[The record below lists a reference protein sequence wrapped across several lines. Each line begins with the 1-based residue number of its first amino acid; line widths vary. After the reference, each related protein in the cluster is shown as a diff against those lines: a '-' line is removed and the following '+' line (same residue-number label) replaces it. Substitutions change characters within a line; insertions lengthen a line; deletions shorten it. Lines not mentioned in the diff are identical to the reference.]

1 MNNLDILLNLLLSL
15 LIMLCVYKVLMA
27 IGFIRSLVI
36 YALVMIFKNIKSN
49 CLKAYVGKYFLSSVK
64 NSFVFYP
71 QKFNNFIEM
80 MSNED
85 RDKLR
90 AKEEAF
96 LALTNKNI
104 VKLMGNLTLA
114 QYFMGLVIETRERL
128 DLLAETR
135 KKVAKLVNDL

>member
-15 LIMLCVYKVLMA
+15 LVMLCVYKVLMA
-27 IGFIRSLVI
+27 IGFIRSFVI

-85 RDKLR
+85 KDKLR

>member
-1 MNNLDILLNLLLSL
+1 MNNLDILLTLLLSL
-15 LIMLCVYKVLMA
+15 LVLLCVYKVLMA
-27 IGFIRSLVI
+27 ICFIRAFVI
-36 YALVMIFKNIKSN
+36 YALVMIFKNVKSN

-64 NSFVFYP
+64 NTFVFYP
-71 QKFNNFIEM
+71 KKFNNFIEM

-85 RDKLR
+85 KDKLR

-104 VKLMGNLTLA
+104 VKLMGGLTLA

-135 KKVAKLVNDL
+135 KRWLS

>member
-135 KKVAKLVNDL
+135 KKVAKLANDL

>member
-1 MNNLDILLNLLLSL
+1 MNNLDILLTLLLSL
-15 LIMLCVYKVLMA
+15 LVMLCVYKVLMA
-27 IGFIRSLVI
+27 IGFFRIFVI

-85 RDKLR
+85 KDKLR

-128 DLLAETR
+128 NLLAEIR

>member
-27 IGFIRSLVI
+27 IGFIRSFVI

-71 QKFNNFIEM
+71 QKFNNFIEI

>member
-27 IGFIRSLVI
+27 IGFIRSIVI

>member
-27 IGFIRSLVI
+27 IGFIRSFVI

-135 KKVAKLVNDL
+135 KKVAKLINDL

>member
-1 MNNLDILLNLLLSL
+1 MNNLDILLTLLLSL

-85 RDKLR
+85 KDKLR

>member
-1 MNNLDILLNLLLSL
+1 MNNLDILLTLLLSL
-15 LIMLCVYKVLMA
+15 LVMLCVYKVLMA

-71 QKFNNFIEM
+71 QEFNNFIEM

-114 QYFMGLVIETRERL
+114 QYFMGLVIQTRERL
-128 DLLAETR
+128 DFLAEIR

>member
-1 MNNLDILLNLLLSL
+1 MNNLDILLTLLLSL
-15 LIMLCVYKVLMA
+15 LVMLCVYKVLMA
-27 IGFIRSLVI
+27 IGFIRSIVI

-49 CLKAYVGKYFLSSVK
+49 CLKAYVGKYFLYSVK

-71 QKFNNFIEM
+71 QKFDNFIEM

-85 RDKLR
+85 RDKLK

>member
-1 MNNLDILLNLLLSL
+1 MNNLDILLTLLLSIL
-15 LIMLCVYKVLMA
+15 VMLCVYKVLMT
-27 IGFIRSLVI
+27 IGFIRIFVI

-85 RDKLR
+85 KDKLR

-104 VKLMGNLTLA
+104 VKLMGSLTLA

-128 DLLAETR
+128 DILAETR

>member
-1 MNNLDILLNLLLSL
+1 MNNLDILLTLLLSL

-49 CLKAYVGKYFLSSVK
+49 CLKAYVGKYFLSSVR

>member
-1 MNNLDILLNLLLSL
+1 
-15 LIMLCVYKVLMA
+15 
-27 IGFIRSLVI
+27 
-36 YALVMIFKNIKSN
+36 
-49 CLKAYVGKYFLSSVK
+49 
-64 NSFVFYP
+64 
-71 QKFNNFIEM
+71 M

-85 RDKLR
+85 KDKLR

>member
-27 IGFIRSLVI
+27 IGFIRSFVI

-80 MSNED
+80 MNNED

>member
-27 IGFIRSLVI
+27 IGFIRSFVI

-85 RDKLR
+85 KDKLR

>member
-1 MNNLDILLNLLLSL
+1 MNSLDILLNLLLSL

-85 RDKLR
+85 KDKLR

>member
-1 MNNLDILLNLLLSL
+1 MNNLDILLTLLLSL

>member
-1 MNNLDILLNLLLSL
+1 MNNLDILLTLLLSL
-15 LIMLCVYKVLMA
+15 LIMLCAYKVLMA
-27 IGFIRSLVI
+27 IGFIRSFVI
-36 YALVMIFKNIKSN
+36 YALVMIFKNVKSN

-85 RDKLR
+85 KDKLR

-128 DLLAETR
+128 DLLAEAR

>member
-27 IGFIRSLVI
+27 IGFIRSFVI

-128 DLLAETR
+128 DFLAEIR

>member
-1 MNNLDILLNLLLSL
+1 MNNLDILLTLLLSL
-15 LIMLCVYKVLMA
+15 LVMLCVYKVLMA

-71 QKFNNFIEM
+71 QEFNNFIEI

-114 QYFMGLVIETRERL
+114 QYFMGLVIQTRERL
-128 DLLAETR
+128 DFLAEIR